1 MAFPKLAALSV
12 LVAGIAIFIAP
23 SIRLFT
29 TVVGVFRQP
38 SNTEVAKH
46 DFVTIPDTI
55 HCEDMH
61 HHLPSGLIFTACQD
75 SNDHFTWFP
84 PLVTFDDPVS
94 AGQSRGSIHVI
105 DPKSFTSKRLEFD
118 NFDGPFITHGIDVIS
133 DPDASHSVYII
144 AVNHPPHP
152 QYLKHIKDG
161 NRPEQYPRNLPKA
174 ASQIEIFHHVLG
186 TSSVK
191 HVRSVSHPLIKT
203 PNDILAVSP
212 STFYVT
218 NDHYYT
224 EGRLRFLETAY
235 FGAKWSTTLLVK
247 VADLYAKEPTSA
259 VQATVAVTGLHNNNG
274 LGRGKTP
281 DEMLIGSAAS
291 GALHFAQIGQDSSVQ
306 IVQTVQ
312 LDYCVDNPTFYRDP
326 FAELNG
332 DSSGYVLA
340 GLSRGID
347 ISKTT
352 GDTLATE
359 PVMIWMVKPQGSAW
373 EKKLLFEDDGQR
385 LRSGTTAILI
395 GISPELEE
403 GKKKAWLFATGFYS
417 QSIIAVKINL

>member
-1 MAFPKLAALSV
+1 MAFPKLTALSI
-12 LVAGIAIFIAP
+12 LVVGIAIYIAP

-38 SNTEVAKH
+38 SNTEVAEH

-61 HHLPSGLIFTACQD
+61 HHSGLIFAACQD
-75 SNDHFTWFP
+75 SYDHFTWYP
-84 PLVTFDDPVS
+84 PLITFIDPVS

-118 NFDGPFITHGIDVIS
+118 NFDGPFVAHGIDVIS
-133 DPDASHSVYII
+133 DPDASDSVYIL

-152 QYLKHIKDG
+152 EYFKYIKDG
-161 NRPEQYPRNLPKA
+161 NKPESYPKNLPKA

-191 HVRSVSHPLIKT
+191 HIRSVSHPLIKT

-224 EGRLRFLETAY
+224 EGHLRFLETAY
-235 FGAKWSTTLLVK
+235 WGAKWSTTVLVQ
-247 VADLYAKEPTSA
+247 VADLSVKEPTSA
-259 VQATVAVTGLHNNNG
+259 VQVTVAVTGLHNNNG

-281 DEMLIGSAAS
+281 DEMLIGSASS
-291 GALHFAQIGQDSSVQ
+291 GALHFAQIGQNSSVQ
-306 IVQTVQ
+306 VVKTVQ
-312 LDYCVDNPTFYRDP
+312 LDHCVDNPTFYRDP
-326 FAELNG
+326 FPELNG
-332 DSSGYVLA
+332 DSSGYVMA
-340 GLSRGID
+340 GLSRGVD
-347 ISKTT
+347 IEKTT

-359 PVMIWMVKPQGSAW
+359 PVMIWMVKPRGTTW
-373 EKKLLFEDDGQR
+373 EKTLLFEDDGQR

-395 GISPELEE
+395 GISPELED

-417 QSIIAVKINL
+417 KSIIAVRVSL